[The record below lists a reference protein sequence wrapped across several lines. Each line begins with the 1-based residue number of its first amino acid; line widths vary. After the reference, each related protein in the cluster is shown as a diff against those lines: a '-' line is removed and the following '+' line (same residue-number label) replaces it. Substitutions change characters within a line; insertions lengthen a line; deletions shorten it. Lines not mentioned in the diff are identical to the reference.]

1 MARSQPDLFATLPSL
16 PEGMM
21 YQEEFITAAD
31 EEKLL
36 SGARGLALQAF
47 EFRGFT
53 GRRRVISFGWRYDFT
68 DHRLHKAEPLP
79 DFLLDLRERAGRL
92 ARLPPCDLSH
102 ALVTE
107 YAPGSAIGW
116 HRDRPQFGQ
125 VIGVS
130 LGAPCSFRM
139 RKRSGTKWGRRT
151 LELAPR
157 SAYVLRGPARL
168 EWEHSIP
175 PVESWRYSVTFRT
188 LAREPS
194 V

>member
-1 MARSQPDLFATLPSL
+1 
-16 PEGMM
+16 
-21 YQEEFITAAD
+21 
-31 EEKLL
+31 
-36 SGARGLALQAF
+36 
-47 EFRGFT
+47 
-53 GRRRVISFGWRYDFT
+53 
-68 DHRLHKAEPLP
+68 
-79 DFLLDLRERAGRL
+79 
-92 ARLPPCDLSH
+92 
-102 ALVTE
+102 
-107 YAPGSAIGW
+107 
-116 HRDRPQFGQ
+116 
-125 VIGVS
+125 
-130 LGAPCSFRM
+130 M